1 MSGATSTISSQGNWK
16 KLRYQSDKSNTFMMP
31 NWSWD
36 IESSNMDRTQKTLG
50 MKAAARSYIP
60 RMSPSVSLRAPLSFR
75 VQILYPS

>member
-16 KLRYQSDKSNTFMMP
+16 KLRYQSDKSNTFRMP

-36 IESSNMDRTQKTLG
+36 IESSNMDRTQNTLG

-60 RMSPSVSLRAPLSFR
+60 RMSPSVSLRAP
-75 VQILYPS
+75 P